1 MSTDVS
7 TAESV
12 RGRRGPLGRFQH
24 WLSLRGD
31 RHVVAAGTT
40 LTAVATTYVL
50 IRAGVLAVG
59 PSSYAST
66 LFASGIMSGMLTLV
80 TVALSINQLILSRVF
95 GSPNGLA
102 DRLDGT
108 RELRERVRTKAG
120 LSTTPSDPATFLSM
134 LARTLADQ
142 AETFESALDDAG
154 WSGSDEVYD
163 YARGIQR
170 YGSNIDD
177 HVEDGSTM
185 VDVLDIVLGTEYAHN
200 IVATEHV
207 RNTYGDSL
215 SERCADELSNIDD
228 LLESIAVSRQFF
240 KTISLQQDMA
250 RLSRLIAFT
259 GFVAVGTTVWL
270 TLLYRSNGLTIP
282 ASSFPVV
289 FSLGIGVLAT
299 PLSFFIAYIVRAA
312 TIARQT
318 VSVGPFVPPQERSD

>member
-12 RGRRGPLGRFQH
+12 RSRRGLLDRFRH
-24 WLSLRGD
+24 WVSLSGD

-40 LTAVATTYVL
+40 LVVVAATYVL

-66 LFASGIMSGMLTLV
+66 LLASGLMSGMLTLV

-142 AETFESALDDAG
+142 AETFESALDEG

-177 HVEDGSTM
+177 HIEDGETM
-185 VDVLDIVLGTEYAHN
+185 VDVIDIVLGTEYARN

-215 SERCADELSNIDD
+215 SEECADELSNIDD
-228 LLESIAVSRQFF
+228 LLESIAVTRQFF
-240 KTISLQQDMA
+240 KTLSLQQDLA
-250 RLSRLIAFT
+250 RLSRLVAFT
-259 GFVAVGTTVWL
+259 GFVAVGMTVWL

-282 ASSFPVV
+282 ASLFPVV

-299 PLSFFIAYIVRAA
+299 PLSLFISYIVRAA

-318 VSVGPFVPPQERSD
+318 VSVGPFVPPRERSD